1 MIMEKKKYKV
11 ILGKALAK
19 YGFNFI
25 KKTYYKE
32 TEEIIAV
39 VATQKSN
46 FSDETYINYG
56 ILIKSESPDIQYPK
70 DYECDVRGRFIFQV
84 QGKQSD
90 SIALDSLNEE
100 ELSDMVKEN
109 VEKVIKPVLDSG
121 LGKYFEM
128 YPERLIM
135 ASLKTKKHLN
145 M

>member
-1 MIMEKKKYKV
+1 MEKKAFNV
-11 ILGKALAK
+11 TLGKVLAE

-25 KKTYYKE
+25 KKSYYKE

-56 ILIKSESPDIQYPK
+56 FLIKSESPDIQYPK
-70 DYECDVRGRFIFQV
+70 DYECDVRGRFGFEID
-84 QGKQSD
+84 GKQFY
-90 SIALDSLNEE
+90 SIALDLLNEE
-100 ELSDMVKEN
+100 ELSDQVKEN

-121 LGKYFEM
+121 LRKYFEM

-135 ASLKTKKHLN
+135 ANLKAKKHLN